1 MPRKKKQ
8 ATSAAN
14 KFRKYY
20 SRKWL
25 NSAAKGGTA
34 FVNAEI
40 EENLDKSDSV
50 YASLEIADCSR
61 IINLDFCIGYG
72 EQTEANA
79 MSSSGLSCLRQP
91 RWLPRFVNEKK
102 LRKRPRRRPRRK
114 NGPLNDS
121 HVDRNRDRRMYR
133 FVLAGSGCGDSAG
146 DRPFL
151 FRVPVWL
158 DWYS

>member
-79 MSSSGLSCLRQP
+79 MKKLDLLMMEVIKFRTKLLEAAEVAAKV
-91 RWLPRFVNEKK
+91 RKREEAEKK
-102 LRKRPRRRPRRK
+102 AKKKAKEKEWTP
-114 NGPLNDS
+114 
-121 HVDRNRDRRMYR
+121 
-133 FVLAGSGCGDSAG
+133 
-146 DRPFL
+146 
-151 FRVPVWL
+151 
-158 DWYS
+158 